1 MSAVNGHTPAHPKSR
16 GAARRAQRRRPTID
30 DVAEIAGVSRG
41 TVSRALNGGRYVSP
55 SSLAAVE
62 RAVRDIG
69 YTVNVNARSL
79 VTNQSNTVAFV
90 LSEAPEHLFNDPNLG
105 VLLLACTKALADHDF
120 SLILMIAESATARD
134 RTLRYVRG
142 GHVDGVLLISTHG
155 GDPILSALEHSN
167 VPAVACGRP
176 LDVAIPYV
184 AADDREGARQL
195 TRYLRDR
202 GCERIGTIAGPQ
214 DTAGGIDRLAGF
226 RDVLG
231 RKAVKRQIAYASDFG
246 HAAGEAAMTELLER
260 TPNLDGVFAASDQL
274 ASGALAALRRAGRR
288 VPDDVAV
295 GGFDDTS
302 VAATTDPPLTTV
314 RQPLDQVAKELVEVL
329 LGLVRRQPMSSR
341 VLSTEL
347 VVRRSA

>member
-1 MSAVNGHTPAHPKSR
+1 
-16 GAARRAQRRRPTID
+16 
-30 DVAEIAGVSRG
+30 VSRG
-41 TVSRALNGGRYVSP
+41 TVSRVLNGGRYVSP

-62 RAVRDIG
+62 RAMRDIG

-90 LSEAPEHLFNDPNLG
+90 LTEAPEHLFDDPNLG
-105 VLLLACTKALADHDF
+105 VLLLGCTKALAEHDV
-120 SLILMIAESATARD
+120 SLILMIAETPTARD

-142 GHVDGVLLISTHG
+142 GHVDGVLLISAHS
-155 GDPILSALEHSN
+155 GDPILSALEHGN

-195 TRYLRDR
+195 TRHLRDR
-202 GCERIGTIAGPQ
+202 GCERLGIIAGPQ
-214 DTAGGIDRLAGF
+214 DTAGGVDRLAGF

-231 RKAVKRQIAYASDFG
+231 RKASKRLVAFAEDFG
-246 HAAGEAAMTELLER
+246 HSAGEAAMTELLAR
-260 TPNLDGVFAASDQL
+260 NPDLDGVFAASDSL

-295 GGFDDTS
+295 GGFDDSS

-314 RQPLDQVAKELVEVL
+314 RQPLDQVASELVDVL
-329 LGLVRRQPMSSR
+329 LGLIHRRPMSSR
-341 VLSTEL
+341 VLPTRL
-347 VVRRSA
+347 VVRQST